1 MRREFTLVLLL
12 GAVGAGLVVLAVRQ
26 PWAHAIFVAPRP
38 LPVQDFSVTGQELVP
53 LTTALALA
61 ALACLA
67 AVIATKSVTRRAAGA
82 LLAILGAGTAA
93 AATAGVRASTVI
105 AAAQANA
112 SNGAVGG
119 STTSGTSPGDATH
132 AIVIAGSSG
141 HAVMAGAPWRAVA
154 VVGAVAIILAG
165 LATIMRGTRWPVMSA
180 RFDRTPP
187 GGSPGGRG
195 GMDRPPPPPPPPPR
209 GGGGGGPPP
218 PPRQH
223 QFGDH
228 VGVAEPGRRSDGR
241 GRRGRGGPSR
251 PYGLTR
257 WRDPYLTPGPR
268 TRTALRTRTGPCLC
282 SWLSTSPKSPR
293 CRLATCAGTG
303 CGSGW

>member
-1 MRREFTLVLLL
+1 MPVMRREFTLVLLL

-195 GMDRPPPPPPPPPR
+195 GMDPPAR
-209 GGGGGGPPP
+209 GGSGGSSPRASTSSATMWESLSRDVDPTVEGGA
-218 PPRQH
+218 
-223 QFGDH
+223 
-228 VGVAEPGRRSDGR
+228 VAADPAAHTDSLDG
-241 GRRGRGGPSR
+241 G
-251 PYGLTR
+251 
-257 WRDPYLTPGPR
+257 
-268 TRTALRTRTGPCLC
+268 TRT
-282 SWLSTSPKSPR
+282 
-293 CRLATCAGTG
+293 
-303 CGSGW
+303 

>member
-26 PWAHAIFVAPRP
+26 PWAQAIFVAPRP
-38 LPVQDFSVTGQELVP
+38 LPAQDFSVTGQELVP
-53 LTTALALA
+53 LATALALA

-67 AVIATKSVTRRAAGA
+67 AVIATKSVARRAAGA

-165 LATIMRGTRWPVMSA
+165 LATIVRGTRWPVMSS
-180 RFDRTPP
+180 RFERSSP
-187 GGSPGGRG
+187 PGGRG
-195 GMDRPPPPPPPPPR
+195 GTEPSAR
-209 GGGGGGPPP
+209 GGFRGVVPPDQHNSATMWESLSRDVDPTVEGGAVAADPAAHADSLDGG
-218 PPRQH
+218 
-223 QFGDH
+223 
-228 VGVAEPGRRSDGR
+228 
-241 GRRGRGGPSR
+241 
-251 PYGLTR
+251 
-257 WRDPYLTPGPR
+257 
-268 TRTALRTRTGPCLC
+268 TRT
-282 SWLSTSPKSPR
+282 
-293 CRLATCAGTG
+293 
-303 CGSGW
+303 